1 LRFQATAGSGAFM
14 FDEQGRVR
22 VNMGFTDAG
31 RGSVAVRN
39 EAGIEVG
46 HLFESPNGVGSLIT
60 RDGEGQ
66 GVKIGTAA
74 GNGRTYG
81 DVCATSAKGGM
92 CLSVLA
98 IKTMN
103 PY

>member
-1 LRFQATAGSGAFM
+1 MYDTSGN
-14 FDEQGRVR
+14 ERVR
-22 VNMGFTDAG
+22 LGFLDGG
-31 RGSVAVRN
+31 RGYVAVRN
-39 EAGIEVG
+39 AAGIEVG
-46 HLFESPNGVGSLIT
+46 HLFESPNGVGSLVT
-60 RDGEGQ
+60 RDADGQ